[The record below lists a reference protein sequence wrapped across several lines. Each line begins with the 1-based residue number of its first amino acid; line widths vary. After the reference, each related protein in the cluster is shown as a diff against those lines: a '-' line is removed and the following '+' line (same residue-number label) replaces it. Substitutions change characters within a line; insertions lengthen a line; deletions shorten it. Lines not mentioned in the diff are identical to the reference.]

1 MKNRITKTVFPCF
14 TLFAAILVYGQ
25 EPEVFTR
32 SDFQVR
38 GPVKQLIVRASYGQE
53 QFDFDRSGRLTKS
66 VTRYSEK
73 DYDITYYIFSGNVL
87 KERRDEVYRDGVID
101 RQSSIARV
109 YQIDSLANQ
118 MLEAVSS
125 YDRSITE
132 QLTLQYDSLQRLTG
146 VRRAYNEGIDLTE
159 LDYVLEDGHQI
170 QHFSVNGM
178 RYKTVHMF
186 SADSIKPGYSVT
198 RTVSLRMGIPQT
210 AHEIVSDAQHKK
222 TAEHRFRFD
231 SETRTWH
238 REQTVKYDY
247 NADGLLQSQTTYTSN
262 GQIIPPVLKY
272 IYQMDGGKPSNWVR
286 QVITPENS
294 IVAREVFYY

>member
-14 TLFAAILVYGQ
+14 ALFTAILVYGQ

-38 GPVKQLIVRASYGQE
+38 GPVKQLIVRASYGLE

-132 QLTLQYDSLQRLTG
+132 RLSLQYDSLQRLIQ
-146 VRRAYNEGIDLTE
+146 VRRAYNEGVDETRVDYESKENKE
-159 LDYVLEDGHQI
+159 L
-170 QHFSVNGM
+170 QHFSINGM
-178 RYKTVHMF
+178 RYKSVATF
-186 SADSIKPGYSVT
+186 SADSIGSGYQII
-198 RTVSLRMGIPQT
+198 RTESFRMHVPQT
-210 AHEIVSDAQHKK
+210 AYEMVSDAQGRKI
-222 TAEHRFRFD
+222 
-231 SETRTWH
+231 SEYR
-238 REQTVKYDY
+238 YGF
-247 NADGLLQSQTTYTSN
+247 NADSDTWEVEQLIRYTYNKDGLVATQTSYSAT
-262 GQIIPPVLKY
+262 GQVTPPVLEFT
-272 IYQMDGGKPSNWVR
+272 YQMDGASPANWVR
-286 QVITPENS
+286 QVTQPELS
-294 IVAREVFYY
+294 IVARQIFYY